1 MSPAFLLPNTFFQV
15 LDVECNPQAP
25 SAVRVRFTLGGGREK
40 ALTLAQLYQEVLTTP
55 SLTLTSLGF
64 DEYNS
69 SSIPIEITTTLTSF
83 CPDWIV
89 YKL

>member
-55 SLTLTSLGF
+55 TLTLTTLNPSLTTHTLTLTTL
-64 DEYNS
+64 N
-69 SSIPIEITTTLTSF
+69 PTLTTLTLTLTRS
-83 CPDWIV
+83 
-89 YKL
+89 